1 MFNENMMSKLQQLKQ
16 QAEDSKQRLEA
27 MEVME
32 EAGGGIVR
40 IVMNG
45 NRKVKSL
52 EVNADLKSIDNEAL
66 EDFLIVAFDRA
77 LNRVNEINEKE
88 VMNSAK
94 SLFPG
99 T

>member
-1 MFNENMMSKLQQLKQ
+1 MFNEDMMNKLQLLKK
-16 QAEDSKQRLEA
+16 QAEDSKQRLES
-27 MEVME
+27 MEITE
-32 EAGGGIVR
+32 ESGGGIIR

-52 EVNADLKSIDNEAL
+52 EVNADLKTIENEAL
-66 EDFLIVAFDRA
+66 EDFLMVAFDRA

-94 SLFPG
+94 TFFPG
-99 T
+99 N